1 MTGVS
6 KQLKDLPGGID
17 FMRCRSMYAIVIG
30 LIIFASVSGT
40 LAQRRETFTG
50 TVLSY
55 GSGLN
60 TRMRTGTFTLDLK
73 NYTADQDAGRFLD
86 QLRNDGQDSLLS
98 SIRNED
104 LGRFSV
110 GANLGQRINAARET
124 MIDGRR
130 RIYIVFERWM
140 QFAELRGGYRSRDY
154 PFGYVEL
161 DIDPRTGRGEGTYI
175 AAARI
180 RWRKSSGSQGDHVE
194 VEDFGT
200 YPARLMNV
208 RTTRGAR

>member
-1 MTGVS
+1 MKS
-6 KQLKDLPGGID
+6 
-17 FMRCRSMYAIVIG
+17 RSIYAILIG
-30 LIIFASVSGT
+30 LIIFAAVSGSN
-40 LAQRRETFTG
+40 AQGRETFTG
-50 TVLSY
+50 TVVSY
-55 GSGLN
+55 GSGFN
-60 TRMRTGTFTLDLK
+60 TRMRTANFTLDLRR
-73 NYTADQDAGRFLD
+73 YTSDQDASRFLER
-86 QLRNDGQDSLLS
+86 LRSDGQEALLS

-110 GANLGQRINAARET
+110 GGNLGQRINAARET

-130 RIYIVFERWM
+130 RIYVVFERWM

-180 RWRKSSGSQGDHVE
+180 RWRRDGSKGDHVE

-200 YPARLMNV
+200 YPARLLNV
-208 RTTRGAR
+208 RMSRGLR

>member
-1 MTGVS
+1 
-6 KQLKDLPGGID
+6 
-17 FMRCRSMYAIVIG
+17 MRFRAMYALTIG
-30 LIIFASVSGT
+30 LLIFASVT
-40 LAQRRETFTG
+40 QTEAQRRETITG

-55 GSGLN
+55 GSGFN
-60 TRMRTGTFTLDLK
+60 TRVRTGNFTLDIR
-73 NYTADQDAGRFLD
+73 NFTADQDAGRFLD
-86 QLRNDGQDSLLS
+86 QLRNDGQDALLS

-104 LGRFSV
+104 LGRFSIS
-110 GANLGQRINAARET
+110 GNLGQRINAVRET
-124 MIDGRR
+124 MVDGRR
-130 RIYIVFERWM
+130 RIYVVFERWM

-154 PFGYVEL
+154 PFGYIEL

-180 RWRKSSGSQGDHVE
+180 RWRRASGGQGDHVE

-208 RTTRGAR
+208 RVSRGSR